1 MARRGGRRGR
11 RSRSRQNSRGAGS
24 RSSKAKSSKSR
35 SRNTRGSGARK
46 SAPSKRR
53 NTRTTSRASN
63 RRATASKARRAAPKR
78 TAPKKKAPTRRT
90 PTKNTRGSGISQSRK
105 NIGTKI
111 GTSVKNTAKKVASTV
126 GRVTRPPSARAK
138 TVTSTRQSAFNK
150 QLKNIQ
156 AANKPSFGPVA
167 DGATYAKNI
176 TNYNMKSGKTPEIR
190 AKAYE
195 QTLSGRKGLFDDAT
209 SGSGPV
215 ASGDAYARGL
225 QTSRFGSPM
234 NAAKTVLNTIP
245 GVNFRLQNDKELAD
259 SVGRAPTL
267 TRRRRGGGGVSRIQ
281 QQVAAQQMQ
290 PEIAQAPI
298 PDEEYLPQDAGDL
311 TRIQTQA
318 YNTALS
324 NNMAGLGGD
333 FDFGPQGSQ
342 MSISQAPGLQAGQS
356 RGSRRIRRFNR
367 GRRRGAGDSFKR
379 GGRRIQEFTSTQLN
393 I

>member
-1 MARRGGRRGR
+1 
-11 RSRSRQNSRGAGS
+11 
-24 RSSKAKSSKSR
+24 
-35 SRNTRGSGARK
+35 
-46 SAPSKRR
+46 
-53 NTRTTSRASN
+53 
-63 RRATASKARRAAPKR
+63 
-78 TAPKKKAPTRRT
+78 
-90 PTKNTRGSGISQSRK
+90 
-105 NIGTKI
+105 
-111 GTSVKNTAKKVASTV
+111 
-126 GRVTRPPSARAK
+126 
-138 TVTSTRQSAFNK
+138 
-150 QLKNIQ
+150 
-156 AANKPSFGPVA
+156 
-167 DGATYAKNI
+167 
-176 TNYNMKSGKTPEIR
+176 MKYGKTPAIR

-333 FDFGPQGSQ
+333 FDFGPRGSQ

-367 GRRRGAGDSFKR
+367 GRRRGAGDSFRR